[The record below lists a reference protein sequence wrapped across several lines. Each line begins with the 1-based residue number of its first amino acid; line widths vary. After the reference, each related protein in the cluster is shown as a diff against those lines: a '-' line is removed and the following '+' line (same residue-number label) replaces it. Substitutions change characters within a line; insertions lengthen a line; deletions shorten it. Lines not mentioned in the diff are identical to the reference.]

1 MSVARHLWSEPVRFG
16 VRLISITQFHFCEEQ
31 SLIGTFKL
39 IDLKG
44 MSTAWHEVTHFFYQS
59 AMT

>member
-1 MSVARHLWSEPVRFG
+1 MSVARHLWSEPVWFC
-16 VRLISITQFHFCEEQ
+16 VCLISITQFHFSEEQ
-31 SLIGTFKL
+31 SLIGTLKL

-44 MSTAWHEVTHFFYQS
+44 MSTAWHEVTHFLYQS